1 MNDDDDNFFKAL
13 ESKESDANSMEI
25 EDDEILH
32 YMKLRAID
40 ITDDPLKWWDVKI
53 IFIVLSQLA

>member
-1 MNDDDDNFFKAL
+1 MNDDDDDFFKAL

-25 EDDEILH
+25 EDDEVLR